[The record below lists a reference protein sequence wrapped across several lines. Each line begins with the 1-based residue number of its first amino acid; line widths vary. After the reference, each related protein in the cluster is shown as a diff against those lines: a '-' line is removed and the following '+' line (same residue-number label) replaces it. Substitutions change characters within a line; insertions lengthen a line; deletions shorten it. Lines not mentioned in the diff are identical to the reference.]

1 MVERF
6 RSFPKIEWQPVS
18 VPALWAWVMF
28 FVCFLV
34 YAASHRGVGL
44 FIDPV
49 NLVVHEGGHALFG
62 WFGSTIGLWG
72 GTLLQLLVPF
82 LLAAY
87 FASQRQLPA
96 FAFCLFFF
104 FENFLGIAVY
114 MADARAMQLP
124 LVTIGDPEFTIHDWN
139 AIFTS
144 LGLLNWDTSIA
155 AVVRTVGWIG
165 MALVP
170 VWLVIQGQAPKE
182 GEAS

>member
-1 MVERF
+1 MVECL
-6 RSFPKIEWQPVS
+6 RSALQIEWQPVS
-18 VPALWAWVMF
+18 MPARWGWISF
-28 FVCFLV
+28 FGCFLI
-34 YAASHRGVGL
+34 YAASRKGNGL

-62 WFGSTIGLWG
+62 WFGSTLGLWG

-82 LLAAY
+82 LLAVY
-87 FASQRQLPA
+87 FLSQRQAPA

-104 FENFLGIAVY
+104 FENFLGIATY
-114 MADARAMQLP
+114 MADARTMQLP

-139 AIFTS
+139 AIFSS

-155 AVVRTVGWIG
+155 AVVRALGWMG

-170 VWLVIQGQAPKE
+170 VWLVVQGHPLR
-182 GEAS
+182 EAKAN

>member
-6 RSFPKIEWQPVS
+6 RSVLTIEWQPVS
-18 VPALWAWVMF
+18 VPVTWAWVTF
-28 FVCFLV
+28 FVGFLG
-34 YAASHRGVGL
+34 YAASRHGVGL

-87 FASQRQLPA
+87 FASQRQAPA

-104 FENFLGIAVY
+104 FENFLGIAIY

-155 AVVRTVGWIG
+155 AVVRSVGWIG

-170 VWLVIQGQAPKE
+170 VWLVIQGQAIKE
-182 GEAS
+182 ARVS

>member
-1 MVERF
+1 VAELCCSCWC
-6 RSFPKIEWQPVS
+6 RSCW
-18 VPALWAWVMF
+18 
-28 FVCFLV
+28 
-34 YAASHRGVGL
+34 L
-44 FIDPV
+44 FISRR
-49 NLVVHEGGHALFG
+49 NAR
-62 WFGSTIGLWG
+62 
-72 GTLLQLLVPF
+72 
-82 LLAAY
+82 A
-87 FASQRQLPA
+87 PA

-104 FENFLGIAVY
+104 FENFLGIATY

-155 AVVRTVGWIG
+155 AVVRIVGWIG

-182 GEAS
+182 ARVS